1 MKQGTKR
8 LLSMAGALAMIV
20 GAFVVYF
27 ELTQPAY
34 RDLEM
39 AQGKRQ
45 GREKF
50 LAEQKPAVDKVQA
63 LIAEYTGEGAGDL
76 KQALS
81 ESLPLGP
88 NPSAPLVQLE
98 GLVRASGLSIQTLT
112 PQPNRASAVP
122 SVGGLVKPVG
132 TLTFKV
138 SFVGSYEQMK
148 DFFSKMESN
157 VLLFEVRSLNIQPS
171 GKAGFNSFNGNVEI
185 VSYYQQ
191 S

>member
-1 MKQGTKR
+1 
-8 LLSMAGALAMIV
+8 MAGALAMIV